1 MDHNIPKFYS
11 GVHNLDSDE
20 NIPKDAAQDA
30 KNFVTKDG
38 KEVLAYGKAVV
49 GNELGTGKIYAI
61 RFGYKRNGTKVKYRK
76 AGTAIQYLNGSTW
89 TDIVTGL
96 TENAEYTFNNYSTL
110 AGAFTLATGVDGI
123 YKFNNDSPGSY
134 LSLYNAS
141 RNDKGYSLID
151 KGRLI
156 MWNLSNASKTTL
168 KQSFIDAQDGTVYTT
183 VSAEVLGAS
192 GTNNYT
198 GTLAAKTATRNVFAI
213 AITGTTGAGVETFTD
228 NKDGTLT
235 GNLGGTG
242 TINYITGVYNVT
254 FNGNVTSGNVTCT
267 YQWEDSNQAGITD
280 FTFSSTRVAGEGNRI
295 TQDIGGDA
303 IITVLVGPDG
313 AYYSIKE
320 QSTYRLEIS
329 ADDVTFTNKVYRR
342 DLGIKFLRGAAST
355 SKGIVLIS
363 TANPDKPKLTLLQ
376 KNLIGDSIEPS
387 DLFNHFDFSQFEYD
401 DACIDTFGQFIAIAC
416 KTVGADENDR
426 ILLCNPNNPVLDRNG
441 NTVYIQ
447 TVDITGYAARM
458 FEKDEGI
465 LYGGSPISKNVYK
478 LYNGFDDDSSV
489 INAFWTSK
497 GETYGTERLKKYK
510 KRGFTGLIG
519 ISQVVEVYESYDDA
533 GFSLIGTIRGD
544 AAYVDYSNSKTIGSN
559 MIGTVAIG
567 GGLGTAVYPYFMEI
581 KVTNQPKFR
590 KRVFKLVPTEIGYFD
605 FEFVTDKDILLFE
618 QRIPKRFR
626 QKQNVSADGT
636 LTDQ

>member
-1 MDHNIPKFYS
+1 
-11 GVHNLDSDE
+11 
-20 NIPKDAAQDA
+20 
-30 KNFVTKDG
+30 
-38 KEVLAYGKAVV
+38 
-49 GNELGTGKIYAI
+49 
-61 RFGYKRNGTKVKYRK
+61 
-76 AGTAIQYLNGSTW
+76 
-89 TDIVTGL
+89 
-96 TENAEYTFNNYSTL
+96 
-110 AGAFTLATGVDGI
+110 
-123 YKFNNDSPGSY
+123 
-134 LSLYNAS
+134 
-141 RNDKGYSLID
+141 
-151 KGRLI
+151 